1 MRTEDNLEDCLR
13 SLRSFVDR
21 ETTRGIM
28 QEVVRLCHEFSDAE
42 EVNTQIEMALDNV
55 FGIEYVA
62 PKNAEKKMATIRS
75 INLHSEDRFGDRTI
89 AITMDYEYETQVFGS
104 LKFGNKDLVSL
115 FVSDVCKVFE
125 VERPNDLVGRGC
137 ICFIEN
143 GFISGIQ
150 NPITEQML
158 ITQTWFYS
166 RVPDT
171 KKFPDLLPTPR

>member
-21 ETTRGIM
+21 GTTKGIM
-28 QEVVRLCHEFSDAE
+28 EEVVRLCHEFSDAE
-42 EVNTQIEMALDNV
+42 EANTQIEMALDNV
-55 FGIEYVA
+55 FGIVYVA
-62 PKNAEKKMATIRS
+62 PKNAEKKMATICS
-75 INLHSEDRFGDRTI
+75 IKYHDDQFDDRTI
-89 AITMDYEYETQVFGS
+89 SIAMNYEYETQVFGS